1 MHVKILL
8 YCTSLGC
15 KVPKKIDSLQ
25 GKGVIKLLCGSQFS
39 IALTNQGHLYTWC
52 VCVCLFACLSAV
64 CMLCVCA
71 CAYVC
76 CVCHT
81 FTQSKPLNTHR
92 GKGDYHRLGHGD
104 DGHQR
109 TPKRV
114 LGALENE
121 KVIDMA
127 CGSLHCVVCT
137 ASGKVYAW
145 GDNDEGQIGNNSTTS
160 VHSPHVSV
168 TH

>member
-1 MHVKILL
+1 MHHTLP
-8 YCTSLGC
+8 SLN
-15 KVPKKIDSLQ
+15 I
-25 GKGVIKLLCGSQFS
+25 
-39 IALTNQGHLYTWC
+39 Y
-52 VCVCLFACLSAV
+52 
-64 CMLCVCA
+64 
-71 CAYVC
+71 
-76 CVCHT
+76 
-81 FTQSKPLNTHR
+81 R

-114 LGALENE
+114 LGALESE

-127 CGSLHCVVCT
+127 CGSLHCVICT

-160 VHSPHVSV
+160 VHSPHVSL
-168 TH
+168 HIIFC

>member
-1 MHVKILL
+1 MCVSCVHACVR
-8 YCTSLGC
+8 
-15 KVPKKIDSLQ
+15 
-25 GKGVIKLLCGSQFS
+25 
-39 IALTNQGHLYTWC
+39 AC
-52 VCVCLFACLSAV
+52 VCMYVCV
-64 CMLCVCA
+64 H
-71 CAYVC
+71 VC
-76 CVCHT
+76 CVVCVHHT
-81 FTQSKPLNTHR
+81 LSSLNIYR

-114 LGALENE
+114 LGALESE

-160 VHSPHVSV
+160 VHSPHVSLQIV
-168 TH
+168 FYYRIKIINL

>member
-1 MHVKILL
+1 MHACVCML
-8 YCTSLGC
+8 
-15 KVPKKIDSLQ
+15 V
-25 GKGVIKLLCGSQFS
+25 
-39 IALTNQGHLYTWC
+39 C
-52 VCVCLFACLSAV
+52 VCVHVRACACLSA
-64 CMLCVCA
+64 CVS
-71 CAYVC
+71 
-76 CVCHT
+76 HT
-81 FTQSKPLNTHR
+81 MHCNKPHPSSR

-121 KVIDMA
+121 KVIDVA

-145 GDNDEGQIGNNSTTS
+145 GDNDEGQIGNNSTAS
-160 VHSPHVSV
+160 VHSPHVSDNHIIAILLQTFFKNV
-168 TH
+168 HM

>member
-1 MHVKILL
+1 MCNV
-8 YCTSLGC
+8 S
-15 KVPKKIDSLQ
+15 V
-25 GKGVIKLLCGSQFS
+25 
-39 IALTNQGHLYTWC
+39 
-52 VCVCLFACLSAV
+52 VCLG
-64 CMLCVCA
+64 VCA
-71 CAYVC
+71 AWLIN
-76 CVCHT
+76 HH
-81 FTQSKPLNTHR
+81 LNTYR

-121 KVIDMA
+121 RVIDMA

-160 VHSPHVSV
+160 VHSPHVSISKLLN
-168 TH
+168 T